1 VRRVLRASPV
11 TVGVAAVLVAVSVVA
26 FFLFRS
32 SDDHQETT
40 LLRSDALQASV
51 YVSSVFS
58 GVGTLLD
65 SIGTATTSASGSP
78 AAFATTARQLTGG
91 RLSVALAQHSG
102 SGYSVVSAVGPLFRT
117 GQALGPAL
125 SADLGRAGATM
136 TPGPVTFDGHMTTFS
151 FAVGP
156 PFAPAGEAIVLE
168 LRIDPYL
175 TSRLTTAKPF
185 ALLDVAVYG
194 APHADKG
201 ALLVANTRALPLAGS
216 TVAEHV
222 TMGTANWT
230 LVAEA
235 RGPLTGGFARQAP
248 FVILG
253 LGLFVAALMA
263 ATAEVL
269 VRRQRYAARAVA
281 ERTADLE
288 RTLEDLRTAQDALVR
303 GERLSALGEMASIVG
318 HELRNPLSAV
328 TNALY
333 LVRAGLGEVGDPLDR
348 HLAMAERETA
358 KAASLAEEL
367 TAFVRPGAPQ
377 KEPVALDQLVREV
390 VEAAPPPAEVELEV
404 EVEPLSVDA
413 DPRQLSEVLTN
424 LITNAYQAVDGAG
437 KVTVTAHMNGAGLE
451 LQVRDSGP
459 GIAPEL
465 AERVF
470 EPFFTTKH
478 DGTGLGLAIVRR
490 LVEAHGGEVAFEANG
505 DGGGARAVVRLPTEP
520 SGVPA

>member
-1 VRRVLRASPV
+1 MRRVLRASPV
-11 TVGVAAVLVAVSVVA
+11 TVGVAAVLVAVSVAA
-26 FFLFRS
+26 FFVFRA

-40 LLRSDALQASV
+40 LLRSDALQTSV
-51 YVSSVFS
+51 YVTSVFS
-58 GVGTLLD
+58 GVGALLD
-65 SIGTATTSASGSP
+65 SVGTATTAAGGSP
-78 AAFATTARQLTGG
+78 AAFTASARQLTGG
-91 RLSVALAQHSG
+91 RLSVALAQG
-102 SGYSVVSAVGPLFRT
+102 SGGSYTVASAVGPLFRT
-117 GQALGPAL
+117 GQSLGPAL
-125 SADLGRAGATM
+125 SAVLSRAGATM
-136 TPGPVTFDGHMTTFS
+136 APGPVTFDGRMSTFS

-156 PFAPAGEAIVLE
+156 PFAPAGEAVVLE

-175 TSRLTTAKPF
+175 SSRLTSAKPF

-194 APHADKG
+194 ARHARRS
-201 ALLVANTRALPLAGS
+201 ALLVANTRALPLAGT
-216 TVAEHV
+216 TVVEHPTV
-222 TMGTANWT
+222 GTATWT
-230 LVAEA
+230 LVAQA

-248 FVILG
+248 YVILG

-269 VRRQRYAARAVA
+269 VRRQRYAARVVA

-318 HELRNPLSAV
+318 HELRNPLAAV

-333 LVRAGLGEVGDPLDR
+333 LVRAQLGEVGDPLDR
-348 HLAMAERETA
+348 HLAMAERETT

-377 KEPVALDQLVREV
+377 KEPVALDRLVREV
-390 VEAAPPPAEVELEV
+390 VEAAPPPPEVELDV
-404 EVEPLSVDA
+404 EVGPLSVEA
-413 DPRQLSEVLTN
+413 DPRQMSEVLTN
-424 LITNAYQAVDGAG
+424 LITNAYQAIDGAG
-437 KVTVTAHMNGAGLE
+437 RVTVRAHMNGAGLE
-451 LQVRDSGP
+451 MQVQDSGP

-490 LVEAHGGEVAFEANG
+490 LVEAHGGEVAFESG
-505 DGGGARAVVRLPTEP
+505 DGGGARAVVRLPTETAE
-520 SGVPA
+520 VPA